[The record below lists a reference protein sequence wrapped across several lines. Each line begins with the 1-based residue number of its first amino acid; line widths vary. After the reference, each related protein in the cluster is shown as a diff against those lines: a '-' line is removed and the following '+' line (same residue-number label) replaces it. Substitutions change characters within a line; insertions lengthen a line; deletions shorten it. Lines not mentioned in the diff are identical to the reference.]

1 MPESGMMELTAMEAG
16 AGRDGTWR
24 MEAAGGPEVTNSA
37 VEASAASEVPTTVKS
52 AAASEMSATAP
63 MSTAPM
69 SAAARRGSRSRR
81 QGCAKSDHAKQFQ
94 SFHLFSPATWC
105 RPRLNLCR
113 TLIGPRPA
121 DASMFA
127 GCALAVFS
135 IGRGCFSFAREA
147 GIRANGPLILL
158 T

>member
-63 MSTAPM
+63 MSTAPCPPPRAE
-69 SAAARRGSRSRR
+69 AAAPGAKVAQRAITPSNFSRSIVFL
-81 QGCAKSDHAKQFQ
+81 QLHDVGHVS
-94 SFHLFSPATWC
+94 T
-105 RPRLNLCR
+105 
-113 TLIGPRPA
+113 
-121 DASMFA
+121 FA
-127 GCALAVFS
+127 GHSLARDLPTTPCLPDARS
-135 IGRGCFSFAREA
+135 PSFQ
-147 GIRANGPLILL
+147 
-158 T
+158 